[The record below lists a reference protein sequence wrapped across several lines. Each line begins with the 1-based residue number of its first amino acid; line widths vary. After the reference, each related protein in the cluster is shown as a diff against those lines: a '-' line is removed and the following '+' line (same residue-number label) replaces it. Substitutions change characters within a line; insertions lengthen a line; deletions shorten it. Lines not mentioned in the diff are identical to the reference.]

1 MANKVSSPPWA
12 LHWRSNTFFILATV
26 AVGLFTDLFLYGLVV
41 PVLPFMLRERL
52 AIPEEE
58 VQSYVAGLLAVY
70 AGASVLCALAA
81 GWVADR
87 TNARQAPFLGGL
99 AALLVAT
106 VILAFG
112 QSIALI
118 VVARV
123 LQGISAAVV
132 WTIGL
137 AMVLDTVGPGNLG
150 KVIGSIFSFISVGE
164 LMAPVLGG
172 VLYEKTGYAG
182 IFGVASGILGLD
194 FLMRLLIIEKR
205 TAAKYLPQ
213 HDGETNRRKHGARD
227 EEGDGTAS
235 EADPLLPRND
245 GDPYKIRDEPGR
257 LVRALPILVC
267 FRNPRLVMGL
277 ALAFVQAS
285 LVAVFDATIP
295 TEAEQ
300 LFGFSSLQA
309 GLLFI
314 TTNVPY
320 LVLGPVAGWAV
331 DRYGTKPAAVIGF
344 AYLVPTLVL
353 LRLPSDQLLEGSRNV
368 ILYSAVLALNGVG
381 LAIIGSPSVVEVS
394 DVVQKYDKA
403 NPEFFGENG
412 PYAQL
417 YGFNSVFFNLGL
429 TIGPLVAGRLR
440 DSIGYGNMNLTFAVV
455 SGVTAILSF
464 FFIGGKPQ
472 IVRRMQ
478 NSRVTWR

>member
-1 MANKVSSPPWA
+1 MANKGSDLPCA
-12 LHWRSNTFFILATV
+12 LYWRSNTVFILATV

-52 AIPEEE
+52 AIPEQEI
-58 VQSYVAGLLAVY
+58 QSYVGGLLAAY
-70 AGASVLCALAA
+70 AGASVLFALAA
-81 GWVADR
+81 GWVAAR
-87 TNARQAPFLGGL
+87 TNARQAPFLSGL

-106 VILAFG
+106 VMLAFG

-118 VVARV
+118 IVARV

-132 WTIGL
+132 WTVGL
-137 AMVLDTVGPGNLG
+137 AMVLDTIGPGNLG
-150 KVIGSIFSFISVGE
+150 KVFGSIFSFISVGE

-172 VLYEKTGYAG
+172 GCAVRKDGLRRHLRGG
-182 IFGVASGILGLD
+182 IRDLGIG
-194 FLMRLLIIEKR
+194 FSH
-205 TAAKYLPQ
+205 AAPDHREEY
-213 HDGETNRRKHGARD
+213 GRERGARD
-227 EEGDGTAS
+227 EECDCTAS

-245 GDPYKIRDEPGR
+245 EDAFKIRDEPGR

-267 FRNPRLVMGL
+267 FCNPRFVVGL

-285 LVAVFDATIP
+285 LLAMFDATIP
-295 TEAEQ
+295 TEADE

-314 TTNVPY
+314 TTNIPY

-344 AYLVPTLVL
+344 TYLVPTLVL

-368 ILYSAVLALNGVG
+368 ILYSAILALNGLG

-394 DVVQKYDKA
+394 DVVQKYDKT
-403 NPEFFGENG
+403 NPEFFGKNG

-429 TIGPLVAGRLR
+429 TVGPLVAGGLR
-440 DSIGYGNMNLTFAVV
+440 DSIGYGSMNLTFAIV

-464 FFIGGKPQ
+464 FFIGGKPPNM
-472 IVRRMQ
+472 RGMRKPG
-478 NSRVTWR
+478 VTCR